1 MEVAM
6 SKTDCPIEAALD
18 AFKAVTDTAI
28 QRCKSGPCV
37 TCGYRAG
44 CATLG
49 DDAAIPAARAELARL
64 RECVRLG
71 DVLLEKTVA
80 ARDVLTS
87 NSGDCLPMLHGHQA
101 DWERT
106 IQAYRAARGRS

>member
-1 MEVAM
+1 MACFACRGLLA
-6 SKTDCPIEAALD
+6 DAEARYRGLD
-18 AFKAVTDTAI
+18 THDHT
-28 QRCKSGPCV
+28 REMLEEM
-37 TCGYRAG
+37 R
-44 CATLG
+44 
-49 DDAAIPAARAELARL
+49 AARAELARL

-106 IQAYRAARGRS
+106 IQAYRAARGIR